1 METRA
6 LLSAMRRS
14 PTGPILVAAQVAI
27 TLAVLVNVAYI
38 IQQRLASISE
48 PTGMDVDNIFW
59 VTTQSYTPEYNHSA
73 AVEADLNYLN
83 SLPGVVAASN
93 TSLIP
98 QNWSTSVL
106 AFSADAAALE
116 KGGGQPAVLYFGSA
130 KHLEVLGLK
139 LVAGRTYD
147 PTMVAPPAKDFGEMM
162 ARWGAEVVIT
172 KSLADKLWPGGNA
185 LGKTVHVGMVN
196 KSSTVVGI
204 VERVQHMPIT
214 GSAREL
220 FRTVVL
226 IPAIGPGPF
235 VSYMVRTEPGRRDA
249 TMARV
254 EKELADL
261 QPGRYL
267 SAMEAFADTV
277 RRQRNGAR
285 TNIFT
290 LAIVG
295 VFVLGV
301 TLVGIVGLAAF
312 TVATRTK
319 QLGTRR
325 AIGATKFHI
334 LRYFLVENW
343 LITSAGAAMGCALAL
358 AVGVKLSLMY
368 QMPRLPLYYLVG
380 GVVGLWLLGLLAVWV
395 PARRAASISPAT
407 ATRTV

>member
-1 METRA
+1 MEIRA
-6 LLSAMRRS
+6 LMSAMRRS
-14 PTGPILVAAQVAI
+14 PTGPILVALQVAI
-27 TLAVLVNVAYI
+27 TLAVLVNVTYI
-38 IQQRLASISE
+38 IQQRLANISE
-48 PTGMDVDNIFW
+48 PIGMDVDNIFW
-59 VTTQSYTPEYNHSA
+59 IVSQSYTPEYNHAA
-73 AVEADLNYLN
+73 AVGADLDYLS

-93 TSLIP
+93 TTLVP
-98 QNWSTSVL
+98 QNWSTSTL

-139 LVAGRTYD
+139 LVAGRNYD
-147 PTMVAPPAKDFGEMM
+147 PATVAPPAKDFGDML
-162 ARWGAEVVIT
+162 AQWGPEVVIT
-172 KSLADKLWPGGNA
+172 KNLADKLWPGGNA
-185 LGKTVHVGMVN
+185 LGKIIHVGMVN

-204 VERVQHMPIT
+204 VDRVQHMPIT
-214 GSAREL
+214 GSASEM

-226 IPAIGPGPF
+226 IPAIAPPPNA
-235 VSYMVRTEPGRRDA
+235 VYMVRTEPGRRDA

-254 EKELADL
+254 EKEFANM

-267 SAMEAFADTV
+267 NAMEAFADTV
-277 RRQRNGAR
+277 SRQRNGAR
-285 TNIFT
+285 TNVFT

-301 TLVGIVGLAAF
+301 TMVGIVGLAAF

-343 LITSAGAAMGCALAL
+343 LITSAGAALGCALAL

-368 QMPRLPLYYLVG
+368 QMPRLPLFYLVG
-380 GVVGLWLLGLLAVWV
+380 GVMGLWLLGLLAVWL
-395 PARRAASISPAT
+395 PAKRAASISPAT